1 MVSSRALEDSLRS
14 SFVVVVVV
22 VVVATKTYSLLFPVA
37 PRSSVSA
44 RRFLSSENTASI
56 LSASID
62 DSNTAADSR

>member
-14 SFVVVVVV
+14 FFVVVD

-44 RRFLSSENTASI
+44 RRFLSSENTAAI
-56 LSASID
+56 LSASIGD
-62 DSNTAADSR
+62 NNTAADSR

>member
-22 VVVATKTYSLLFPVA
+22 VATKTYSLFAVA

-44 RRFLSSENTASI
+44 RRFLSSENAAAI

-62 DSNTAADSR
+62 DNNTAADSR

>member
-1 MVSSRALEDSLRS
+1 MVSSRAVEDSLRS
-14 SFVVVVVV
+14 FF

-44 RRFLSSENTASI
+44 RRFLSSENTAAI
-56 LSASID
+56 LSASIG